1 MNARDIMTSDVAT
14 IDESSTIAE
23 ALETL
28 STLEIRH
35 LPVVRRGGAICGM
48 LSDRDLRAFGFRSFP
63 DTEPTETRLARL
75 SAPVSTV
82 MSSDPLTVSPLTAV
96 EDIVELMLTEKVG
109 ALPVLDPKS
118 GELVGIVSYLDV
130 LRGVQ
135 PFWA

>member
-48 LSDRDLRAFGFRSFP
+48 LSDRDLRAF
-63 DTEPTETRLARL
+63 
-75 SAPVSTV
+75 
-82 MSSDPLTVSPLTAV
+82 
-96 EDIVELMLTEKVG
+96 
-109 ALPVLDPKS
+109 
-118 GELVGIVSYLDV
+118 
-130 LRGVQ
+130 
-135 PFWA
+135 